1 MSQHLHLERL
11 CTYGLPLR
19 SYDQLGS
26 WSRDHL
32 PPPTEP
38 PPRPGPNRRPGLLR
52 RVGRLSRLV
61 AGTR

>member
-1 MSQHLHLERL
+1 MSHLHLESL

-32 PPPTEP
+32 PRPTAP
-38 PPRPGPNRRPGLLR
+38 PPAPRPNRRPGLLR

>member
-1 MSQHLHLERL
+1 MSQLHLERL

-38 PPRPGPNRRPGLLR
+38 PPRPGPNPRPGLLR

>member
-1 MSQHLHLERL
+1 MSQHLHLESL

-26 WSRDHL
+26 WSRDHQ
-32 PPPTEP
+32 PRPTAL
-38 PPRPGPNRRPGLLR
+38 PPRPRPNRRPGLLR

>member
-1 MSQHLHLERL
+1 MSQLSLSSL
-11 CTYGLPLR
+11 CTYALPLL

-38 PPRPGPNRRPGLLR
+38 PPRPGPNRRTGLLR